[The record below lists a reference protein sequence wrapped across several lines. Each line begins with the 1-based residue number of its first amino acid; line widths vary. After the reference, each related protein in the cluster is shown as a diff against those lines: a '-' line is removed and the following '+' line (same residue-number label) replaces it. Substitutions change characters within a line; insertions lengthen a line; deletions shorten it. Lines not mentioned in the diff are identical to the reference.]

1 MVYTSYFGNIKNLPK
16 DAILVSI
23 ARWTPKWFKGYKFP
37 ELAPKVDLLKWW
49 KNSNQTEED
58 LKLYKKIYNG
68 YLGQKS
74 CLMIYTQLISAA
86 KDKDIILLCYERP
99 SEFCHRQLVREW
111 FNNNGFKCEEV

>member
-1 MVYTSYFGNIKNLPK
+1 MINGMFHREMIYHGNQIIIDACEDGNGYEIMVMYPGGKEIESTYT
-16 DAILVSI
+16 D
-23 ARWTPKWFKGYKFP
+23 
-37 ELAPKVDLLKWW
+37 DLD
-49 KNSNQTEED
+49 EAE
-58 LKLYKKIYNG
+58 KIYNG

-74 CLMIYTQLISAA
+74 CLTIYTQLISAA